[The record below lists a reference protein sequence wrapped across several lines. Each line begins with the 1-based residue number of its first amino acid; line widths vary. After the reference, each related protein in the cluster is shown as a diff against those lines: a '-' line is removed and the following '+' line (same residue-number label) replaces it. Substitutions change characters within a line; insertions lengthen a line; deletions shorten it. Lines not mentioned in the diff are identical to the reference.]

1 MAGRPGGLA
10 VTPSNA
16 ALNINP
22 LLVLDLEFESH
33 RTYAVRYGKYLQT
46 YFLKKN
52 QLLRVPI

>member
-46 YFLKKN
+46 YF
-52 QLLRVPI
+52 